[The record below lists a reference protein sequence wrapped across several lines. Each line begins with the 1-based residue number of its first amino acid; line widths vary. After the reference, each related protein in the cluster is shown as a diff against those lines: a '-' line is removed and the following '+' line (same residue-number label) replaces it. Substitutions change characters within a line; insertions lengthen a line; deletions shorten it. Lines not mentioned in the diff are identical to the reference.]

1 MRVASLSSQP
11 AGSWESPQADLGTA
25 EEGRSTPP
33 AHPDRGSRLAQGSR
47 PAGSGGSRAAQGSW
61 QVGPGSQVWRKDG
74 PHLENK
80 VTVFPSEKFTG
91 KFNP

>member
-25 EEGRSTPP
+25 EEGRSTLP
-33 AHPDRGSRLAQGSR
+33 AHRDQGSRPAEGSR

-61 QVGPGSQVWRKDG
+61 QVGPGS
-74 PHLENK
+74 
-80 VTVFPSEKFTG
+80 
-91 KFNP
+91 